1 MSDEIRQF
9 NFTFTDL
16 HVIPASIEMLMGFYP
31 GPSPEPFPE
40 LILSALSEASD
51 LFEVKAGYRR
61 IGPVTFMKETRQIE
75 VSGKI
80 FSPGKIIFNE
90 IKNSPEVAFFT
101 GTAGNKVSHRCR
113 ALNET
118 GDFIYSYVL
127 DVLGSVVAEKAVEK
141 MMEFLES
148 EVSDENLHI
157 SESYSP
163 GYCNWNVAEQQILFS
178 FLPVGF
184 CGITLSPSSLM
195 SPVKSISGI
204 IGIGPGQNRNDY
216 KCRRCND
223 KTCIYGRIRREKN
236 LM

>member
-9 NFTFTDL
+9 SFSFADL
-16 HVIPASIEMLMGFYP
+16 QVIPASLEMVMGFYP

-40 LILSALSEASD
+40 LIASALAEAPG
-51 LFEVKAGYRR
+51 LFETKAGYRR
-61 IGPVTFMKETRQIE
+61 VGPVTFMKETRQIE

-90 IKNSPEVAFFT
+90 IKNSHEVAFFA
-101 GTAGNKVSHRCR
+101 GTAGDKVSHRCR
-113 ALNET
+113 RLNET

-148 EVSDENLHI
+148 EASDKSWHI

-163 GYCNWNVAEQQILFS
+163 GYCNWDVAEQQILFS
-178 FLPVGF
+178 FFPVGI
-184 CGITLSPSSLM
+184 CGITLSPFSLM
-195 SPVKSISGI
+195 SPIKSISGI
-204 IGIGPGQNRNDY
+204 IGIGPGQTRNDY

-223 KTCIYGRIRREKN
+223 KTCIYGRIRRGKT
-236 LM
+236 